1 MCPLDTGG
9 NLTEFHT
16 IKIGVITMLQ
26 GLGFLWVPFLIATAV
41 SGGSSFGMA
50 WMTGN
55 RIKNGQKLASSNWAN
70 EAEGYL
76 QENLNAWLALTPTQK
91 TKALQNEAINVFHY
105 WWGQMVEKCSTL
117 GDAGARC
124 INERKRGGV
133 NSWGKDWWELY
144 LDPIANDTTV
154 EDQTNTG
161 GGGGN
166 APTTTV
172 VNTNGSTSV
181 NPTPTN
187 PSTNMP
193 VIDGMGISPYA
204 VLAGLAV
211 AYYLVSP
218 SSGRRG

>member
-1 MCPLDTGG
+1 
-9 NLTEFHT
+9 
-16 IKIGVITMLQ
+16 MLQ

-55 RIKNGQKLASSNWAN
+55 RVKNQQKLASSNWAN

-76 QENLNAWLALTPTQK
+76 QENLNAWLALAPNQK

-144 LDPIANDTTV
+144 LDPIANDTV
-154 EDQTNTG
+154 VDGNSG

-187 PSTNMP
+187 PNTNMP

-218 SSGRRG
+218 SSGSRRG